1 MEAARAC
8 EPVEDELVAQLL
20 EAALLHADETPHKQW
35 GEPLWLWVFLSASTA
50 LFLVG
55 SRAKEMFQ
63 NLIED
68 LFCGYLMSDGY
79 QVYRGYAKRLRC
91 WAHLMRKAR
100 GLMECL
106 SPTLQ
111 AYGRAVYETLQML
124 MQAVYQAREGPG
136 GSLREAH
143 QGELDRLQA
152 LCEHMSRCPHEQA
165 RKLGKELLNDW
176 EAIFRVLDEPHLPLT
191 NNVAERALRHWVILR
206 RISQGTRAEQGSRA
220 LALLASVIETCRLR
234 LSSPLRYLR
243 EVFARRRQGLKA
255 PGLPPVPA
263 TV

>member
-1 MEAARAC
+1 
-8 EPVEDELVAQLL
+8 
-20 EAALLHADETPHKQW
+20 
-35 GEPLWLWVFLSASTA
+35 
-50 LFLVG
+50 
-55 SRAKEMFQ
+55 
-63 NLIED
+63 
-68 LFCGYLMSDGY
+68 MSDGY

-111 AYGRAVYETLQML
+111 DYGRAVYESLQRL

-152 LCEHMSRCPHEQA
+152 LCEHMSRCPHDKA

-220 LALLASVIETCRLR
+220 LALLASVIETSRLR
-234 LSSPLRYLR
+234 LSSPLHYLR
-243 EVFARRRQGLKA
+243 VVLACRGQGLEA

>member
-1 MEAARAC
+1 M
-8 EPVEDELVAQLL
+8 EDELVVRLL
-20 EAALLHADETPHKQW
+20 EASLLHGDETPHKQW
-35 GEPLWLWVFLSASTA
+35 GESLWLWVFLSASTV
-50 LFLVG
+50 LFLIG

-68 LFCGYLMSDGY
+68 IFCGDLMSDGY
-79 QVYRGYAKRLRC
+79 QVYRGYPKRLRC

-111 AYGRAVYETLQML
+111 DYGRAVHETLQGL

-136 GSLREAH
+136 GSLREAY

-152 LCEHMSRCPHEQA
+152 LCERMSRCPHEQA
-165 RKLGKELLNDW
+165 QKLGKELLNDW
-176 EAIFRVLDEPHLPLT
+176 EAIFRVLDDPRLPLT

-206 RISQGTRAEQGSRA
+206 RISQGTRSEQGSRA

-243 EVFARRRQGLKA
+243 EVFARRRQGLEA
-255 PGLPPVPA
+255 PPLPAPA
-263 TV
+263 